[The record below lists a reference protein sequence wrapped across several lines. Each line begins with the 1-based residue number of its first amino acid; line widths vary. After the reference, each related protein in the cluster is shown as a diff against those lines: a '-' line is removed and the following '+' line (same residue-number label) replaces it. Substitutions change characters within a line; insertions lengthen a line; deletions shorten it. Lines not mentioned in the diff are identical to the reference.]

1 MSINASIHFETPVR
15 ILPLRGSSVVRQAAY
30 ASGRSTT
37 VQAVASSPPFLTDL
51 WLHRGIWF
59 TPLAC
64 EVIFFLCALH
74 LSLILARIMEFG
86 VIGWQ
91 DWLPIMLGAAV
102 YAIGKVEVEKKEL
115 FMTRFVAASGAGG
128 LMLMAILVMTLI
140 TVIAPGLLGA
150 MGLNR
155 RMVLILPLA
164 IFIMREA
171 MLIRA
176 SRFAPSMASLSL
188 RHNNPVGVIVRLREK
203 LHYWMH

>member
-1 MSINASIHFETPVR
+1 
-15 ILPLRGSSVVRQAAY
+15 
-30 ASGRSTT
+30 
-37 VQAVASSPPFLTDL
+37 
-51 WLHRGIWF
+51 
-59 TPLAC
+59 
-64 EVIFFLCALH
+64 
-74 LSLILARIMEFG
+74 
-86 VIGWQ
+86 
-91 DWLPIMLGAAV
+91 
-102 YAIGKVEVEKKEL
+102 
-115 FMTRFVAASGAGG
+115 MTRFVAASGAGG